1 MFQLN
6 QVLTLQFLDI
16 LVSTLSILTFYNI
29 YTIIYSTDDNLSL
42 YYIKDTAAI
51 SATTTYY
58 YGGISS
64 SDLSIIIS
72 VATTT
77 IQLIC
82 FLLWLHIT
90 LHYLGDIL
98 NYCSVV
104 IERIEKQGKLG
115 LNLLFRLNC

>member
-1 MFQLN
+1 MFTADLF
-6 QVLTLQFLDI
+6 LQFLDL

-29 YTIIYSTDDNLSL
+29 YTIIYSTEVIPL

-51 SATTTYY
+51 STTTTYY

-104 IERIEKQGKLG
+104 IECIEKQGKLG

>member
-1 MFQLN
+1 MFTADLF
-6 QVLTLQFLDI
+6 LQFLDI

-29 YTIIYSTDDNLSL
+29 YTIIYSTNNDIVPL
-42 YYIKDTAAI
+42 YYIKDTAI
-51 SATTTYY
+51 SATSTYY

>member
-1 MFQLN
+1 MFTADLF
-6 QVLTLQFLDI
+6 LQFLDL

-29 YTIIYSTDDNLSL
+29 YTIIYSSTDNDIIPL
-42 YYIKDTAAI
+42 YYIKDTA
-51 SATTTYY
+51 SLSTTTYY

-98 NYCSVV
+98 NYCSAV
-104 IERIEKQGKLG
+104 IERIEKQSKLG
-115 LNLLFRLNC
+115 LNCLFRLCC

>member
-1 MFQLN
+1 MFAADLF
-6 QVLTLQFLDI
+6 LQFLDL

-29 YTIIYSTDDNLSL
+29 YTIIYSTEDNLSL
-42 YYIKDTAAI
+42 FKDTTAI
-51 SATTTYY
+51 SATYYY

-98 NYCSVV
+98 NYCSAV
-104 IERIEKQGKLG
+104 IERIEKRSKLG

>member
-1 MFQLN
+1 MFTADLF
-6 QVLTLQFLDI
+6 LQFLDI

-42 YYIKDTAAI
+42 YYIKDTAA
-51 SATTTYY
+51 TTYY

-104 IERIEKQGKLG
+104 IERIEKQSKLG

>member
-1 MFQLN
+1 MFTADLF
-6 QVLTLQFLDI
+6 LQFLDL

-29 YTIIYSTDDNLSL
+29 YTIIYSTGNDNIPL
-42 YYIKDTAAI
+42 YYIKDTA
-51 SATTTYY
+51 TTTYY
-58 YGGISS
+58 NYRGISS

-98 NYCSVV
+98 NYCSAV
-104 IERIEKQGKLG
+104 IERIEKQSKLG
-115 LNLLFRLNC
+115 LNCLFRLSC

>member
-1 MFQLN
+1 MFTADLF
-6 QVLTLQFLDI
+6 LQFLDI

-29 YTIIYSTDDNLSL
+29 YTIIYSTNSDIIPL
-42 YYIKDTAAI
+42 YYIKDTAA
-51 SATTTYY
+51 TTYF

>member
-1 MFQLN
+1 MFTADLF
-6 QVLTLQFLDI
+6 LQFLDL

-29 YTIIYSTDDNLSL
+29 YTIIYSTDNDIVPL
-42 YYIKDTAAI
+42 YYVKDTA
-51 SATTTYY
+51 TTYYY
-58 YGGISS
+58 YGGIST

-72 VATTT
+72 VATST

-104 IERIEKQGKLG
+104 IERIEKQSKLG
-115 LNLLFRLNC
+115 LNCLFRLCC